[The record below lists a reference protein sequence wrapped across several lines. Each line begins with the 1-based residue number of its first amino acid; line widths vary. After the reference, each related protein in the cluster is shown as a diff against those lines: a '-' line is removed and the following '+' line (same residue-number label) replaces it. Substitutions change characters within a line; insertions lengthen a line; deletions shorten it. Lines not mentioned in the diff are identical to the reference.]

1 MVEPSKKSKGS
12 SSTAAAAHRRHRPS
26 GISTNTI
33 DNNEVST
40 NAIVQT
46 KYMHKTNDNRNNKK
60 QTSAPQVIEIK

>member
-1 MVEPSKKSKGS
+1 MILVHFIFILDDVPKWKIL
-12 SSTAAAAHRRHRPS
+12 HDS

-46 KYMHKTNDNRNNKK
+46 KYMHKTNDNRDIKK
-60 QTSAPQVIEIK
+60 QTLVPQVM

>member
-1 MVEPSKKSKGS
+1 MKTIHG
-12 SSTAAAAHRRHRPS
+12 S
-26 GISTNTI
+26 GIWTNII

-60 QTSAPQVIEIK
+60 QTLVPQVKEIK